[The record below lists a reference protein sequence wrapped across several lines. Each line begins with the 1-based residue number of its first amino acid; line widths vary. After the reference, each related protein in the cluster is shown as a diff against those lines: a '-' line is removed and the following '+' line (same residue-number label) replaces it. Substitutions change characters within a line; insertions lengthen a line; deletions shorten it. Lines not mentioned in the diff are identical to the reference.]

1 MVWQS
6 FNDIFSSWNLI
17 PTPDLTIQE
26 QLSCVIRLLII
37 FTILLIFHLNTIIYI
52 ILILF
57 IIIILLYIKENML
70 KENFS
75 CDNISTLNTGKYTSN
90 SYSKTFEQLGG
101 KLPVYKR
108 AKTDKNGNIIE
119 PVNYNP
125 FAYDTQT
132 LVYDKNYISKNQK
145 LAGTA
150 NPKTF
155 IPPVI
160 VPPPA
165 DFSYWKA
172 NNLTTVS
179 AINDNKNIDVYQSG
193 YEVSTFCGDNVCT
206 KTNNNYNWA
215 KMNSN
220 YKKVEQKTDSPN
232 PLFNNKY
239 HQKYAEHQKT
249 THTPLKEN
257 FTLEDFAKDY
267 ADNPLENIDQVNKSC
282 GFNVRNPKL
291 YNLPVNLTV
300 GNCDKD
306 PIMKEYNK
314 NLFKQIIQPNVYTTN
329 QVNEPVNSNIGISF
343 DQQFE
348 PLTYD
353 VDEFGTIDFTE
364 VNPLDPEFNPKDNM
378 LKYSDTEVT
387 VPVTPYNVYDPR
399 FSGYGTSY
407 RAYSDENVGQ
417 TKFFYDDVDSVRMPN
432 YVIRSKIDFADFAD
446 QYGPMDPNKS
456 NLNNSTIRQLANQK
470 FVDDAITFRTGL
482 QERLMRKQNA
492 TAWQQR
498 KYPIYKGNQR

>member
-1 MVWQS
+1 MIFQS
-6 FNDIFSSWNLI
+6 INDIFSSWNLI
-17 PTPDLTIQE
+17 PTQDLSIQE
-26 QLSCVIRLLII
+26 QLSCVIR
-37 FTILLIFHLNTIIYI
+37 ILLTIFIFSLFFHLNTILYI
-52 ILILF
+52 ILLF
-57 IIIILLYIKENML
+57 IIIILLYIKENMMAQ
-70 KENFS
+70 KENFLYDDTS
-75 CDNISTLNTGKYTSN
+75 DFNMGKFTTN
-90 SYSKTFEQLGG
+90 SYSKTFEQLGSQ
-101 KLPVYKR
+101 LPIYKR
-108 AKTDKNGNIIE
+108 AKSDQNGNIIE

-132 LVYDKNYISKNQK
+132 LVYNKNYVSKNQN
-145 LAGTA
+145 LVGTA

-193 YEVSTFCGDNVCT
+193 YEVSTFCGDNVCA
-206 KTNNNYNWA
+206 KENNNYNWV

-220 YKKVEQKTDSPN
+220 YKKIEQKNDDLN
-232 PLFNNKY
+232 PLHNNKY
-239 HQKYAEHQKT
+239 NQKYNQYQKT
-249 THTPLKEN
+249 THAPIKEK

-267 ADNPLENIDQVNKSC
+267 KDNPLENIGQVNKSC
-282 GFNVRNPKL
+282 GFNIRNPKL
-291 YNLPVNLTV
+291 YDLPVNLTV
-300 GNCDKD
+300 GNCEKEQSMKD
-306 PIMKEYNK
+306 YNK
-314 NLFKQIIQPNVYTTN
+314 NLYKQIIQPNVYTTN

-353 VDEFGTIDFTE
+353 VDEFGTINFTE

-378 LKYSDTEVT
+378 LKYSDNEVT
-387 VPVTPYNVYDPR
+387 VPITPYNVYDPR
-399 FSGYGTSY
+399 FSSYGTSY
-407 RAYSDENVGQ
+407 RAYTDENVGQ
-417 TKFFYDDVDSVRMPN
+417 TRFFYDDVDSVRMPN

-446 QYGPMDPNKS
+446 QYGTMDKNKS

-470 FVDDAITFRTGL
+470 FVDDAITFRTGM
-482 QERLMRKQNA
+482 QERLMRKHNS

-498 KYPIYKGNQR
+498 KYPIHKK

>member
-1 MVWQS
+1 MTQ
-6 FNDIFSSWNLI
+6 
-17 PTPDLTIQE
+17 
-26 QLSCVIRLLII
+26 
-37 FTILLIFHLNTIIYI
+37 
-52 ILILF
+52 
-57 IIIILLYIKENML
+57 
-70 KENFS
+70 KENFT
-75 CDNISTLNTGKYTSN
+75 CDNIVNNYNTKFASN
-90 SYSKTFEQLGG
+90 SYSKTFEQLNG
-101 KLPVYKR
+101 KLPVYDR
-108 AKTDKNGNIIE
+108 AKTDQDGNIIE

-132 LVYDKNYISKNQK
+132 LVYDNNYISKNQK
-145 LAGTA
+145 LVGTA

-193 YEVSTFCGDNVCT
+193 YEVSNFCGDNTCT
-206 KTNNNYNWA
+206 KVNNNYNWA
-215 KMNSN
+215 KLNSN
-220 YKKVEQKTDSPN
+220 YKKVQQKTENPN

-249 THTPLKEN
+249 THAPLKEN
-257 FTLEDFAKDY
+257 FTLEDYAKDY

-282 GFNVRNPKL
+282 GFNVKNPKL

-300 GNCDKD
+300 GNCEKD
-306 PIMKEYNK
+306 PSMKEYNK
-314 NLFKQIIQPNVYTTN
+314 NLFKQIIQPNVYTIN

-353 VDEFGTIDFTE
+353 VDEFGTINFTE
-364 VNPLDPEFNPKDNM
+364 VDPLDPNFDPKDNM

-407 RAYSDENVGQ
+407 RAYTDENLGQ

-446 QYGPMDPNKS
+446 QYGPMDMEKGAM
-456 NLNNSTIRQLANQK
+456 NNSTIRSLANQK

-492 TAWQQR
+492 IAWQQR
-498 KYPIYKGNQR
+498 KYPIYKK

>member
-1 MVWQS
+1 MMMQ
-6 FNDIFSSWNLI
+6 
-17 PTPDLTIQE
+17 
-26 QLSCVIRLLII
+26 
-37 FTILLIFHLNTIIYI
+37 
-52 ILILF
+52 
-57 IIIILLYIKENML
+57 

-75 CDNISTLNTGKYTSN
+75 CDNISTLNNGKFASN

-108 AKTDKNGNIIE
+108 AKTDVDGNIIE

-132 LVYDKNYISKNQK
+132 LIYDKNYVSKNQN
-145 LAGTA
+145 LVGTA

-206 KTNNNYNWA
+206 KANNNYNWA

-220 YKKVEQKTDSPN
+220 YKKVEQKTETPN

-249 THTPLKEN
+249 THTPLKGKYSEPQKTPLKEN

-300 GNCDKD
+300 GNCEKD
-306 PIMKEYNK
+306 PSMKEYNK

-329 QVNEPVNSNIGISF
+329 QVNEPVNSNMGISF

-407 RAYSDENVGQ
+407 RAYTDENLGQ
-417 TKFFYDDVDSVRMPN
+417 TRFFYDDVDSVRMPN

-446 QYGPMDPNKS
+446 QYGPMDIEKS
-456 NLNNSTIRQLANQK
+456 NLNNSTIRSLANQK

-498 KYPIYKGNQR
+498 KYPIYK

>member
-1 MVWQS
+1 MAQ
-6 FNDIFSSWNLI
+6 
-17 PTPDLTIQE
+17 
-26 QLSCVIRLLII
+26 
-37 FTILLIFHLNTIIYI
+37 
-52 ILILF
+52 
-57 IIIILLYIKENML
+57 
-70 KENFS
+70 KENFLYDDTS
-75 CDNISTLNTGKYTSN
+75 NFNTGKYTPN
-90 SYSKTFEQLGG
+90 SYSKTFEQLGN
-101 KLPVYKR
+101 KLPIYKR
-108 AKTDKNGNIIE
+108 AKSDENGNIIE

-125 FAYDTQT
+125 FAYDKQT
-132 LVYDKNYISKNQK
+132 LVYDKNYVSKNQN
-145 LAGTA
+145 LVGTA

-165 DFSYWKA
+165 DFSYWKS

-179 AINDNKNIDVYQSG
+179 AINDNKNIDVYLSG

-206 KTNNNYNWA
+206 KANNNYNWV

-220 YKKVEQKTDSPN
+220 YKKVDQKTEEPKH
-232 PLFNNKY
+232 LFNNKY

-249 THTPLKEN
+249 THIPLKEN

-267 ADNPLENIDQVNKSC
+267 KDNPLENIDQVNKSC

-306 PIMKEYNK
+306 LSMKEYNK
-314 NLFKQIIQPNVYTTN
+314 NLFKQIIQPDVYTTN
-329 QVNEPVNSNIGISF
+329 QVNEPINSNIGISF

-353 VDEFGTIDFTE
+353 VDEFGTINFTE
-364 VNPLDPEFNPKDNM
+364 VDPLDPEFNPKDNM
-378 LKYSDTEVT
+378 LKYSDNEVT

-407 RAYSDENVGQ
+407 RAYNDENLGQ
-417 TKFFYDDVDSVRMPN
+417 TRFFYDDVDSVRMPN
-432 YVIRSKIDFADFAD
+432 YVVRSKIDFADFAD
-446 QYGPMDPNKS
+446 QYGPMDTSKS
-456 NLNNSTIRQLANQK
+456 NVNNSTIRQLANQK
-470 FVDDAITFRTGL
+470 FVDDAITFRTGM
-482 QERLMRKQNA
+482 QERLMRKHNA

-498 KYPIYKGNQR
+498 KYPIYK